1 MPTMAGT
8 TRSQIVVLWVSLFVY
23 ALGRICQLYPDK
35 VPALLIVILQVV
47 PPAVFALVHG
57 SILYRVK
64 GMAVFTGFCLGVA
77 SISETLGLRTGFPFG
92 HYHFTSLMGP
102 KLLQMP
108 ILLVLAYLG
117 IGYCSWVL
125 ALLILRNQ
133 GKPLMGAGVITLPL
147 LAALI
152 MMAWDL
158 SMDPIWS
165 TLDRA
170 WIWQRRRDV
179 LWRSAQQLLRL
190 VSDRVPVL
198 SSFCALLQSQSGP
211 TGPHVSLLLAV
222 RRCLLRHLCFRK
234 SPDLQK
240 GIVSSSRS
248 RRFGEAL
255 AHAGHS
261 DCLRAR
267 LFICNGADG
276 SAGVAQVG
284 ASRSAIGWK
293 GINRLKTTKPGWFAR
308 LSFCGAGSIG
318 LVSSVDP
325 ECRFTESSSAPPRLS
340 TQSPEQF
347 HSALGSTIS
356 IRAGSPLLDSLH
368 HHRQVLQL
376 ELEDWQGAAG
386 HFDAASSVQRR
397 FRRNPIPTAHQK
409 HLEQFGCFVRI
420 DHAPLEQV
428 VPQSRQF
435 GHCESVFV
443 VHRFVDHGR
452 HHLRFRPRLALRY

>member
-8 TRSQIVVLWVSLFVY
+8 TRSQIVVLSVSLFVY

-108 ILLVLAYLG
+108 VLLVLAYLG

-125 ALLILRNQ
+125 GLLILRNRD
-133 GKPLMGAGVITLPL
+133 KPLMGARRHHTSSARRFDHDGLGSFHGPDLVDPRPSLD
-147 LAALI
+147 LA
-152 MMAWDL
+152 
-158 SMDPIWS
+158 
-165 TLDRA
+165 
-170 WIWQRRRDV
+170 RRRDV

-267 LFICNGADG
+267 LFICNGAHG
-276 SAGVAQVG
+276 PVGVAQSG
-284 ASRSAIGWK
+284 ASRREIGWK
-293 GINRLKTTKPGWFAR
+293 GINPLKTTKPGWFAR

-325 ECRFTESSSAPPRLS
+325 ECRFTESPSRRRGFQPNLLSSF
-340 TQSPEQF
+340 TQLLVQLFLFARDHRCSILTSP
-347 HSALGSTIS
+347 SPGSPT
-356 IRAGSPLLDSLH
+356 RAGGL
-368 HHRQVLQL
+368 
-376 ELEDWQGAAG
+376 AG
-386 HFDAASSVQRR
+386 RSRP
-397 FRRNPIPTAHQK
+397 FRRGQQRPALLSAKPHTHGPSETPGAIRLLRTNQSCPPGASRSA
-409 HLEQFGCFVRI
+409 EPPVRS
-420 DHAPLEQV
+420 L
-428 VPQSRQF
+428 
-435 GHCESVFV
+435 
-443 VHRFVDHGR
+443 
-452 HHLRFRPRLALRY
+452 